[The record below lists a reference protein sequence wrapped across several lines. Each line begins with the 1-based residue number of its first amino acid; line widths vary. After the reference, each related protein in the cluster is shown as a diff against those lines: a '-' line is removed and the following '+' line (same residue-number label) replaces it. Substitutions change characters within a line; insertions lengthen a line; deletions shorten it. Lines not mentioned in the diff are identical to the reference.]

1 MVSATRHF
9 LIPTAKSAQ
18 LLSPNSQDKLTAKFL
33 WLAAWGVLLWGN
45 LAGCNEPT
53 GDLRGSVQI
62 LCTERGE
69 VAERAF
75 HTIAP
80 YGRKALPMLEAALH
94 RGTGPGRHNVVM
106 ALQRLQL
113 AESAAL
119 LGHVAAFDTEAA
131 VRVAAYHT
139 LETWAASPNPKL
151 STLARSSLEKADAAR
166 STP

>member
-1 MVSATRHF
+1 
-9 LIPTAKSAQ
+9 
-18 LLSPNSQDKLTAKFL
+18 
-33 WLAAWGVLLWGN
+33 
-45 LAGCNEPT
+45 
-53 GDLRGSVQI
+53 
-62 LCTERGE
+62 
-69 VAERAF
+69 
-75 HTIAP
+75 
-80 YGRKALPMLEAALH
+80 MLEAALH

-131 VRVAAYHT
+131 VRVDAYHT